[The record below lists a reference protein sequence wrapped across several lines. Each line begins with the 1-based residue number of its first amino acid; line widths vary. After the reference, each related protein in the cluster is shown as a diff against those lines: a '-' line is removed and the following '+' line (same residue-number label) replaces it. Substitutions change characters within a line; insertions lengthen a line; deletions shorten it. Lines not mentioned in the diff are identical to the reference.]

1 MEETQSTR
9 LLIALSDGQEHRV
22 PELLRKVYKATKPSS
37 ARLSA
42 RIYDLRKK
50 GLEINSRCVGK
61 TVWSYKLKI
70 NTAFKK
76 LKKYAKRWS
85 EVQQVHDDN

>member
-22 PELLRKVYKATKPSS
+22 PELLQKVYKATKPSS

-50 GLEINSRCVGK
+50 GLDITSRCTGK
-61 TVWSYKLKI
+61 TVWSYTLKV
-70 NTAFKK
+70 NTKFKK
-76 LKKYAKRWS
+76 LCKHLSRAQSQK
-85 EVQQVHDDN
+85 

>member
-1 MEETQSTR
+1 MEESQQTR

-50 GLEINSRCVGK
+50 GLDITSRSTGK
-61 TVWSYKLKI
+61 TIWSYKLKL
-70 NTAFKK
+70 NTQFKRICK
-76 LKKYAKRWS
+76 PLSRAISQK
-85 EVQQVHDDN
+85 

>member
-1 MEETQSTR
+1 MEESQQTR

-22 PELLRKVYKATKPSS
+22 PELLRKVYKASKPSS

-50 GLEINSRCVGK
+50 GLDITSWHVGK
-61 TVWSYKLKI
+61 TVWSYKLKL
-70 NTAFKK
+70 NTQFKRICK
-76 LKKYAKRWS
+76 PRSRATSQK
-85 EVQQVHDDN
+85 

>member
-1 MEETQSTR
+1 MEESQQTR

-22 PELLRKVYKATKPSS
+22 PELLRKVYKASKPSS

-50 GLEINSRCVGK
+50 GLDITSRATGK
-61 TVWSYKLKI
+61 TIWAYKLKL
-70 NTAFKK
+70 NTQFKRICK
-76 LKKYAKRWS
+76 PRSRATSQK
-85 EVQQVHDDN
+85 